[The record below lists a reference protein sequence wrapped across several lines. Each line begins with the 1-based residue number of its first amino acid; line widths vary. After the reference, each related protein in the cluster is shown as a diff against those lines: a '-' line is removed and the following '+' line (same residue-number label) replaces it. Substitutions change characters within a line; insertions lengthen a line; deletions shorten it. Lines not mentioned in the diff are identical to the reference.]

1 MEEKPN
7 EENTIGL
14 DFREWVQMNY
24 NFLKEKY
31 IRKFKDSFTIFCKE
45 EYDKEGLEEGQWETT
60 GLLQYYFYY

>member
-7 EENTIGL
+7 KENTLGL

-45 EYDKEGLEEGQWETT
+45 EYNKEGLEEGQ
-60 GLLQYYFYY
+60 